1 MKVRIKK
8 RMVSLG
14 ETLEIG
20 AVVDASTWKNV
31 KGLVSARYVELVTDE
46 PKAKPEPKVEA
57 VEPKPKKAVKKD
69 KTEE

>member
-20 AVVDASTWKNV
+20 TIVDASTWKNV
-31 KGLVSARYVELVTDE
+31 KGLVSARYVELVQDE
-46 PKAKPEPKVEA
+46 PKAKAEPKVEA

-69 KTEE
+69 KVEE

>member
-46 PKAKPEPKVEA
+46 PKAKPEPKAEA

-69 KTEE
+69 KVEE